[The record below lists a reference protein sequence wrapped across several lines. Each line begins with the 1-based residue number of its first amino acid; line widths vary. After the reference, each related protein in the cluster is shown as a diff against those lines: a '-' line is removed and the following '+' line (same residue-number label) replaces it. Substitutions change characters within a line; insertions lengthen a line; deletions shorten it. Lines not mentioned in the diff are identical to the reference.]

1 MTSTDLE
8 RFVHRQLRALSYP
21 SAPDTLLPRIL
32 SAIQRRLERPWYTRA
47 LFTWPLAGQAA
58 CVAALLTVVGGVA
71 LWLPIAHDAGGTL
84 LSALFGNETQRI
96 ASVVARVGMAVNAIE
111 VIRRTLVEPLFAY
124 VVILMLTMCATGAVL
139 GAALARVALGGAIR
153 P

>member
-1 MTSTDLE
+1 MTSVDLE
-8 RFVHRQLRALSYP
+8 GFVHRQLKALSCP
-21 SAPDTLLPRIL
+21 SAPNTLLPRIM
-32 SAIQRRLERPWYTRA
+32 SAIQQRLERPWYTRA

-58 CVAALLTVVGGVA
+58 CVVALLAVVGGVA
-71 LWLPIAHDAGGTL
+71 LWLPNARDAGSTL

-96 ASVVARVGMAVNAIE
+96 ATAVARVGAAVSAIE
-111 VIRRTLVEPLFAY
+111 VVRRTLVEPLFAY